1 MIRAQVIVRPRAS
14 IFDPQGDAVC
24 RAIQHLGVSTV
35 KQAHVGKC
43 IELELEGNDLN
54 KARVPAW
61 RQFARDL
68 LSNPVI
74 EDYVLTLKGTEP
86 LKVKAASKPTVKKA
100 VKKVVSRPVAKKATA
115 KPVKKTRGVKKT
127 VRRAAV
133 KKKKRPEPCA
143 GLSFN
148 FPRPIATRTFTTS

>member
-43 IELELEGNDLN
+43 IELEIEGNDL
-54 KARVPAW
+54 KQART
-61 RQFARDL
+61 QLETICKDL

-74 EDYVLTLKGTEP
+74 EDYVLTLSEA
-86 LKVKAASKPTVKKA
+86 KA
-100 VKKVVSRPVAKKATA
+100 
-115 KPVKKTRGVKKT
+115 
-127 VRRAAV
+127 
-133 KKKKRPEPCA
+133 
-143 GLSFN
+143 
-148 FPRPIATRTFTTS
+148 